1 MNTKTLVKG
10 FEDAAKAEHAVQA
23 LHDAGIAR
31 DDLGFIGRRIGGLS
45 ELLVG
50 RASFEGPLVLAGP
63 PVAARTSTLVD
74 TLVRLG
80 VPRADAMK
88 HIEGLE
94 HGGAVVTVTVDD
106 EEEEAIVR
114 SLL

>member
-1 MNTKTLVKG
+1 MATKTLVKG
-10 FEDAAKAEHAVQA
+10 FEDAATAEHAVHA

-31 DDLGFIGRRIGGLS
+31 DDLGFIGAGLGGLS
-45 ELLVG
+45 DLLVG
-50 RASFEGPLVLAGP
+50 RASFEGPLVLAGL

-80 VPRADAMK
+80 VPRSEALK
-88 HIEGLE
+88 HVEEIG

-106 EEEEAIVR
+106 EEEEAIAR

>member
-1 MNTKTLVKG
+1 MVTKILVKG
-10 FEDAAKAEHAVQA
+10 FDDPATAEHAVHA

-31 DDLGFIGRRIGGLS
+31 DDLGYIGAGLGDLD

-50 RASFEGPLVLAGP
+50 RASFEGPFVLAGP
-63 PVAARTSTLVD
+63 PVAARTITLVD

-80 VPRADAMK
+80 VSRVEAMR
-88 HIEGLE
+88 HVDELQ

-106 EEEEAIVR
+106 EEEEALAR